1 MLLVIVIQIPLE
13 CYTVDNDLGTK
24 VSINK
29 ETKTKLSQTK
39 INSKHKYAP
48 ALNFAQI
55 LNNTDS
61 FQSTPILN

>member
-1 MLLVIVIQIPLE
+1 MLLVIVIQSPLE

-39 INSKHKYAP
+39 INSNHKYVPNSIVPKFLTIQIPFKAP
-48 ALNFAQI
+48 QY
-55 LNNTDS
+55 
-61 FQSTPILN
+61 